1 MNQTDFLIAHPETRG
16 GKSRPFVIGESGFSF
31 GNRERPATTRDT
43 WLNSDGIPAAARDV
57 LTRHPQFTDIVGL
70 VGVPGR
76 TLAAR
81 RPSATWVLARASSG
95 LVSIAVRDARDCDPA
110 CLAEDA
116 TLAIAAAERF
126 GAQSIVVL
134 VQGTTISGAEAAR
147 AALQSTFKTDM
158 AETNRLYRSQH
169 ADSPIWLASLSPTD

>member
-1 MNQTDFLIAHPETRG
+1 MNQTDFLIAHPEVRG
-16 GKSRPFVIGESGFSF
+16 SKVRPFVIGESGFSF
-31 GNRERPATTRDT
+31 GNRDRPSASEDT

-76 TLAAR
+76 SLTPR

-110 CLAEDA
+110 CLAEDV

-126 GAQSIVVL
+126 GAQSVVL
-134 VQGTTISGAEAAR
+134 LIQGTTRSDANTAR
-147 AALQSTFKTDM
+147 VTLQSTFATEI
-158 AETNRLYRSQH
+158 AETNRLYCGQH
-169 ADSPIWLASLSPTD
+169 ADSPIWLASLSVND